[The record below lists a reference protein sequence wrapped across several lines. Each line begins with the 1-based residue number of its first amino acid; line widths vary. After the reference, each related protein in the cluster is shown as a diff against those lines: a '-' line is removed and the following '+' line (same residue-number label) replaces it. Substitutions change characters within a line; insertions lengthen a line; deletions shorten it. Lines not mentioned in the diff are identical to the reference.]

1 MLSLREAMVMLRP
14 LRPVVIAFL
23 ALPLLLS
30 GCLALQEKPAPVAA
44 GPSIPVEQAQAGL
57 FALGY
62 RPGPVDGILGPRTRA
77 AIIRFREAEG
87 LPPGDELDRE
97 FADRMAERL
106 AFVGYERRRR
116 AAARP
121 TAVAKADGRAGQEV
135 DSDLRSFLAD
145 WEQRS
150 ASAETSAAE

>member
-1 MLSLREAMVMLRP
+1 MAMFRP
-14 LRPVVIAFL
+14 LRPIVMVLL
-23 ALPLLLS
+23 ALPVLLS

-57 FALGY
+57 YALGY
-62 RPGPVDGILGPRTRA
+62 RPGPVDGILGPRTRDA
-77 AIIRFREAEG
+77 VIRFREAEG

-121 TAVAKADGRAGQEV
+121 TAVAKADSRAGQQV
-135 DSDLRSFLAD
+135 DTDLRSFLAD

-150 ASAETSAAE
+150 ASTGTPPAE